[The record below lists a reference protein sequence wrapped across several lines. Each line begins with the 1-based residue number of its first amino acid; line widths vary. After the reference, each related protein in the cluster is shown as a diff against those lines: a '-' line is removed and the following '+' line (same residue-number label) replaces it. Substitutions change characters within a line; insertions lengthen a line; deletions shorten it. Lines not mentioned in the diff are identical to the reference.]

1 VAAAETVLGDGG
13 WPAVVAALD
22 AVKTA
27 EAEALP
33 DSGSDTGARRTGV
46 CLLLLRLCKEL
57 NARVQSE
64 EVLAATT
71 PSPDVCA
78 RLSACVAWLTSP
90 DGSAAGQTS
99 RRQLMLREEASRLE
113 GCGWGLPSPATLSA
127 RIGAG
132 GEGGT
137 GGAGDAG
144 GAGVAVDV
152 SRSEG
157 EEDAEMS
164 AQDSDGIGG
173 SVLPELPELPEY
185 PWLLRERTFVF
196 DGLRVEI
203 LQDPKP
209 KFVREE
215 PEEGNQQG
223 GDGGDGRSGSKGSNR
238 SSSDGGD
245 DGGDGG
251 GGGGGGGEDGGVGT
265 RKVLGQAERT
275 GCVVWGSAVVLAYA
289 ARQDVLRWREKET
302 EQGSSAT
309 TVAPM
314 THPTKPSVLE
324 LGCGLGLVG
333 IVTALSGAGTYRL
346 NIYIIFSV
354 WREICTLRYEKLHT
368 EA

>member
-1 VAAAETVLGDGG
+1 MVARVGRGRGGDGARRRRLASCG
-13 WPAVVAALD
+13 GGPRCGQNSGGGGLA
-22 AVKTA
+22 
-27 EAEALP
+27 
-33 DSGSDTGARRTGV
+33 DSGSDTGARRTSV

-173 SVLPELPELPEY
+173 SVLPELP
-185 PWLLRERTFVF
+185 
-196 DGLRVEI
+196 DA
-203 LQDPKP
+203 
-209 KFVREE
+209 
-215 PEEGNQQG
+215 
-223 GDGGDGRSGSKGSNR
+223 GRNI
-238 SSSDGGD
+238 
-245 DGGDGG
+245 
-251 GGGGGGGEDGGVGT
+251 
-265 RKVLGQAERT
+265 T
-275 GCVVWGSAVVLAYA
+275 GRPCW
-289 ARQDVLRWREKET
+289 
-302 EQGSSAT
+302 
-309 TVAPM
+309 P
-314 THPTKPSVLE
+314 
-324 LGCGLGLVG
+324 
-333 IVTALSGAGTYRL
+333 
-346 NIYIIFSV
+346 N
-354 WREICTLRYEKLHT
+354 
-368 EA
+368 